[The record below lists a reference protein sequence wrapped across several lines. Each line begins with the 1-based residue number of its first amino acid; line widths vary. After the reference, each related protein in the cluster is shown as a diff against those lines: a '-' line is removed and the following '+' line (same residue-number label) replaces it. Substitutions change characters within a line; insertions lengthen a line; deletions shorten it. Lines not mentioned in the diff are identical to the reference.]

1 MYGFRLNLKKTI
13 NHINHIKSKRTSSY
27 SLFSYIHNINEK
39 ILVGGIVGMI
49 TKLFLTRKK
58 KNTKLVPNL
67 LYEDYRRTCVY
78 TGELPLSREEY
89 SKKFYEISYEETT

>member
-1 MYGFRLNLKKTI
+1 
-13 NHINHIKSKRTSSY
+13 
-27 SLFSYIHNINEK
+27 
-39 ILVGGIVGMI
+39 MI